1 MTEKIS
7 KLISVLIF
15 LFLTACATLS
25 EPIVSGMTKE
35 RYCVSKNVGTWEMV
49 TMCGRKYYYYDR
61 NNNIEVLKKD
71 DTYAIFKNV
80 TEPTGSGYPPNRLV
94 RIKDRG
100 NGTFVTEVT
109 GWAAAQNEIDKLLP
123 KKQIIEDFKTEEEIE
138 EEVEQ
143 EMRENSTSIDE
154 AKTTCLDLGFKEGTE
169 KFGECV
175 LQLTK

>member
-7 KLISVLIF
+7 KLISVFIF
-15 LFLTACATLS
+15 LFLAACAGLERPS
-25 EPIVSGMTKE
+25 FSGMDKKA
-35 RYCVSKNVGTWEMV
+35 YCLNKTASALVAI
-49 TMCGRKYYYYDR
+49 CDRKYYYYDR
-61 NNNIEVLKKD
+61 NNNIEVLKKGD
-71 DTYAIFKNV
+71 SYAIFKNV
-80 TEPTGSGYPPNRLV
+80 TEPTGSGYAPNRYV
-94 RIKDRG
+94 PSKHHG